1 MNFISIKFEFGEII
15 YRFSLNILLEKF
27 IFYVDWDH
35 GLDFTLNKRLESC
48 MRGIW
53 TTIMPDIL
61 VLKESNIILGSGLAC
76 NTPSR
81 STDWIS
87 WIRADSS
94 KLE

>member
-35 GLDFTLNKRLESC
+35 GLDFALNKRLDSC
-48 MRGIW
+48 IRGIG
-53 TTIMPDIL
+53 TTITPEIL

-81 STDWIS
+81 SIDRIS
-87 WIRADSS
+87 WTRVDSS
-94 KLE
+94 ELE

>member
-27 IFYVDWDH
+27 IFYVDWDQLFAH
-35 GLDFTLNKRLESC
+35 NKRLESC
-48 MRGIW
+48 MRGIG
-53 TTIMPDIL
+53 TTIMPEIL

-81 STDWIS
+81 SIDLIS
-87 WIRADSS
+87 WTRVDSS
-94 KLE
+94 ELE